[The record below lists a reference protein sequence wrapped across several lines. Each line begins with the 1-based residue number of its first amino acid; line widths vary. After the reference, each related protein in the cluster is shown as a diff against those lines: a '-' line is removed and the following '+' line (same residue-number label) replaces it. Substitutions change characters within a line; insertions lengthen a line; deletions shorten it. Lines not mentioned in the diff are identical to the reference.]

1 MSFEAYK
8 LAVAIS
14 LTENVTRGL
23 SAMSVHF
30 AKANSDAERLN
41 NQLAKIGKTAMLGG
55 ALGAVGAFGLRAL
68 QGPLDAAKEYEKAQ
82 AKFETLNLGT
92 AMNAQADSFARGT
105 KAFGASSKDLMNTLR
120 ESYGMIGDMDMAKKI
135 APTIASLNAANS
147 VLFKDKAAGQKD
159 EGATQ
164 AIMRFIDMRGLT
176 NSPEEIKRGIDL
188 AQKIVTGSG
197 GALKFSDLEQF
208 AKRGGVAFKGMSDDG
223 VMMMATMMQ
232 EMGGA
237 SAGTGLMSAYQ
248 NLVGGRTTKK
258 SMAALQDLGLAE
270 LGYVSHGTVGGKD
283 YKTLQIKDIQ
293 DKQTLLEN
301 FPKWV
306 MNNVIPAMEK
316 KGITDTS
323 QQAEIVNSLL
333 SNRTGAS
340 LGVGFATQFL
350 QTMRD
355 KKMVENAMGVDQT
368 INAAQRTTVG
378 KEADF
383 DAKMENLKLVL
394 GKEGGLLDAFTKG
407 LVMLG
412 NAIERVTK
420 FAQEHPMLT
429 KMIVMGVAALSA
441 LAILG
446 GGLLLIG
453 AAFSALG
460 AAITFFGG
468 GAVLGALG
476 VAFAAIGSAIG
487 P

>member
-1 MSFEAYK
+1 
-8 LAVAIS
+8 
-14 LTENVTRGL
+14 
-23 SAMSVHF
+23 
-30 AKANSDAERLN
+30 
-41 NQLAKIGKTAMLGG
+41 
-55 ALGAVGAFGLRAL
+55 
-68 QGPLDAAKEYEKAQ
+68 
-82 AKFETLNLGT
+82 
-92 AMNAQADSFARGT
+92 
-105 KAFGASSKDLMNTLR
+105 
-120 ESYGMIGDMDMAKKI
+120 
-135 APTIASLNAANS
+135 
-147 VLFKDKAAGQKD
+147 
-159 EGATQ
+159 
-164 AIMRFIDMRGLT
+164 
-176 NSPEEIKRGIDL
+176 
-188 AQKIVTGSG
+188 
-197 GALKFSDLEQF
+197 
-208 AKRGGVAFKGMSDDG
+208 
-223 VMMMATMMQ
+223 MMQ

-487 P
+487 PVVAAFMSAAVFFKMISGVKLGEQVKGKTTLEDFHAGRGNQSSRYYGLNSKAGAGRGNYNGYAQPASSQPVQVTTNVNMDGRKVAEAVSTHQANSMNKPSASAQKFDYNAGFPQVALAR